1 MRIIYIAGPMTG
13 LPDFNKPAFFAAEE
27 KLREQG
33 MLAINPAKH
42 EMADP
47 TWERY
52 MRMAI
57 VSMLKANEIAL
68 LPGWQDSRG
77 AKLELLIA
85 QNVGMPSWDYRDGT
99 LHECGTTPS
108 LDAYGELPVPTIK
121 EPN

>member
-42 EMADP
+42 EVKEP

-85 QNVGMPSWDYRDGT
+85 QNLGMPSWDYRDG
-99 LHECGTTPS
+99 LLFHCGATPA